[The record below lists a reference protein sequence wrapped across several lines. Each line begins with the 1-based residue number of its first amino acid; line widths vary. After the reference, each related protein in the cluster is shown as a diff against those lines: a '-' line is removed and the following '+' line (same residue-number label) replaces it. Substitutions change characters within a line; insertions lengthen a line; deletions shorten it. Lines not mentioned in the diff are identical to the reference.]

1 MGGYPLAVHGIYLML
16 SCIAALRFRVC
27 WPLVPTPMRLTLK
40 TINDELRR
48 LGHDVHI
55 EKGDGYFYVWK
66 GAANNWLD
74 RTINVPKVSSLSLE
88 QWIDEFNRL
97 KKLNGEMLS
106 SEVPTKKA
114 GGSKSTGAKPRKART

>member
-1 MGGYPLAVHGIYLML
+1 
-16 SCIAALRFRVC
+16 
-27 WPLVPTPMRLTLK
+27 MRLTLK

-66 GAANNWLD
+66 GDANNWLD
-74 RTINVPKVSSLSLE
+74 RTINVPKVSSLTLE
-88 QWIDEFNRL
+88 EWIGEYDRL

-106 SEVPTKKA
+106 GKPPKDDRPAPK
-114 GGSKSTGAKPRKART
+114 SKGAKPRKPRT